1 MTWQIE
7 LTKTA
12 IQDISLLSDKQKI
25 KLKEI
30 LRQIAADPTIG
41 KALVGDLKG
50 YFSIR
55 LSLKDRVVYR
65 MEKDRLIVIVLRC
78 RSHYG
83 E

>member
-1 MTWQIE
+1 MSWRIE

-12 IQDISLLSDKQKI
+12 IKDISLLSDKQKL

-30 LRQIAADPTIG
+30 LRQISSDPTIG
-41 KALVGDLKG
+41 KALIGDLKG
-50 YFSIR
+50 YFSVR

-65 MEKDRLIVIVLRC
+65 IEKDRLIVVILRC